1 MIFNGHNLLLAR
13 VFQIVL
19 EQGSFPYEW
28 GKSISI
34 PIHKKGDI
42 NVCNNFTPISLT
54 SLLSK
59 VYTNILNRRLTLFTD
74 ALGLLPEN
82 QAGFSEGYSTVDH
95 IFSLYAMVQ
104 KQFSKNQK
112 LYVAFID

>member
-1 MIFNGHNLLLAR
+1 MSFFK
-13 VFQIVL
+13 VFL
-19 EQGSFPYEW
+19 KQGSFPYEW
-28 GKSISI
+28 DKSIII

-42 NVCNNFTPISLT
+42 NKCDKFRPISLT

-74 ALGLLPEN
+74 AFGLLPEE
-82 QAGFSEGYSTVDH
+82 QAGLRGYSIVDH
-95 IFSLYAMVQ
+95 IFSVVQ

-112 LYVAFID
+112 LYVAFIDY